1 MLNYIHNRIDIPIR
15 VAVETGSMTARLPP
29 REKGANVERWNEKA
43 KALNE
48 STEPLRLDMTID
60 EFDAKYKLKT
70 HEDIMEMMKPL

>member
-1 MLNYIHNRIDIPIR
+1 MDK
-15 VAVETGSMTARLPP
+15 S
-29 REKGANVERWNEKA
+29 RELFTPEEIKLFEEFKQYKTKEDVERWNEKA